1 MKRNFD
7 PTTLEIYRALFTS
20 VAEEMGVPP
29 RSFEFQALYGMADP
43 IKDALVTMGQRVR
56 IYTPY
61 GQLLPGMAYLVRRLL
76 ENTSNESFLRASFR
90 DNVSPPSVETTIA
103 ITCVSNRQPLGNRG
117 RDGRSMSREV
127 STSTSVIRP
136 SRLK

>member
-1 MKRNFD
+1 M
-7 PTTLEIYRALFTS
+7 A

-90 DNVSPPSVETTIA
+90 DNVPEEQLLMSPQHTD
-103 ITCVSNRQPLGNRG
+103 RG
-117 RDGRSMSREV
+117 RPTVRQ
-127 STSTSVIRP
+127 
-136 SRLK
+136 